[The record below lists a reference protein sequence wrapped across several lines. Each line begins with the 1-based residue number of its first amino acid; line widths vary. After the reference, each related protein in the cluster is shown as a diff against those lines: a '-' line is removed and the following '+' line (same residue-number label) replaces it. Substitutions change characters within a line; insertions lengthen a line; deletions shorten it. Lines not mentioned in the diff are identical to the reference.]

1 MKPQTTVNE
10 LILNEEIELE
20 RRRNGQILGRLR
32 ILIVTSFFL
41 LHLVMGYGFN
51 KPAFIGKEYLLAT
64 YLIFAIFISL
74 QPKQGGRIQLIRE
87 FSIPILDI
95 PMTYFLLDAW
105 IKTVGELGL
114 EIFHIISL
122 LGVAFMMF
130 FINLSGLFFSAT
142 ITIPTTLAGLAL
154 IMQLF
159 NNTVTP
165 VDTRVAGFLLLSLTG
180 YATVRISSRVKKLV
194 SAAAEKQS
202 LNEKLSRYFAPEVAA
217 VIENSENSD
226 KLKQRKFEVTVIFTD
241 IRGFTKLSSEMDGED
256 VIRML
261 NEIHEHLVSCI
272 FLTGGTLDKYLGDG
286 VMAYYG
292 APVKTD
298 DHADKALECA
308 LMMRA
313 QIAAYNEKRRIR
325 GEHPIQI
332 GIGIHS
338 GSAII
343 GDIGAE
349 IRREFTII
357 GDTVNTASRIESLT
371 KKHQVDILLTSATR
385 NRLSKPVQ
393 LRPLGVDEIRGTQH
407 SIETY
412 TL

>member
-1 MKPQTTVNE
+1 MRPQTTVNQ
-10 LILNEEIELE
+10 LILNEEIEQE
-20 RRRNGQILGRLR
+20 RRRNGQILNRLR
-32 ILIVTSFFL
+32 IVAVASFLL
-41 LHLVMGYGFN
+41 LHLVMGYSLD
-51 KPAFIGKEYLLAT
+51 KPAFIGKEKLLVPYL
-64 YLIFAIFISL
+64 AIAVAFSFL
-74 QPKQGGRIQLIRE
+74 PERIRRFELIRE
-87 FSIPILDI
+87 FSIPLLDI
-95 PMTYFLLDAW
+95 PMTYLVLDAW
-105 IKTVGELGL
+105 VTSVADP
-114 EIFHIISL
+114 
-122 LGVAFMMF
+122 VAFRTLGMHGLALMMF
-130 FINLSGLFFSAT
+130 FTNLSGLFFSAT
-142 ITIPTTLAGLAL
+142 ITTPVTLAGLAVIL
-154 IMQLF
+154 ELF
-159 NNTVTP
+159 NRTEARIDTKVT
-165 VDTRVAGFLLLSLTG
+165 GFLLLSLTG
-180 YATVRISSRVKKLV
+180 YATVKISSRVKKLV
-194 SAAAEKQS
+194 AGAAEKQS

-217 VIENSENSD
+217 VIENVDNTD

-313 QIAAYNEKRRIR
+313 QIAAYNQKRESR

-357 GDTVNTASRIESLT
+357 GDTVNTASRIEGLT
-371 KKHQVDILLTSATR
+371 KRHLVDILLTSATR
-385 NRLSKPVQ
+385 DRLSKPRQ
-393 LRPLGVDEIRGTQH
+393 LRSLGVDQIRGTNQ
-407 SIETY
+407 SIETF

>member
-10 LILNEEIELE
+10 LILNEEIEQE
-20 RRRNGQILGRLR
+20 RRLNGRVLNRLR
-32 ILIVTSFFL
+32 ILAVASFLL
-41 LHLVMGYGFN
+41 LHLIMGYGLG
-51 KPAFIGKEYLLAT
+51 KPAFVGKENLLGFYL
-64 YLIFAIFISL
+64 AIAVSFSFL
-74 QPKQGGRIQLIRE
+74 PERVKRFELIRE
-87 FSIPILDI
+87 FSIPLLDV
-95 PMTYFLLDAW
+95 PMTYLVIDAW
-105 IKTVGELGL
+105 VTSVADPAVFRILGALGL
-114 EIFHIISL
+114 
-122 LGVAFMMF
+122 AFMMF
-130 FINLSGLFFSAT
+130 FVNLSGLFFSAT
-142 ITIPTTLAGLAL
+142 ITTPVTLAGLAV

-159 NNTVTP
+159 NKTETPIDTKVT
-165 VDTRVAGFLLLSLTG
+165 GFLLLGLTG

-194 SAAAEKQS
+194 AGAAEKQS

-217 VIENSENSD
+217 VIGNSEGSD
-226 KLKQRKFEVTVIFTD
+226 NHKQRRFDVTVIFTD
-241 IRGFTKLSSEMDGED
+241 IRGFTKLSSEMGGED

-313 QIAAYNEKRRIR
+313 QIAAYNEKRKSR

-385 NRLSKPVQ
+385 DRLSKPAQV
-393 LRPLGVDEIRGTQH
+393 RALGIDEIRGTQNT
-407 SIETY
+407 IETF